1 MARLT
6 TEEFIEKARKVHG
19 DKYDYS
25 KVEYKNAHT
34 KVCIICPEHGEFWQT
49 PNTHLYLKCECSK
62 CMKNAKGTTDEFI
75 ERARKIHINKYDYSK
90 VEYINSKTKVC
101 IICPEHGEFWQTP
114 DKHLYGQG
122 CPICGNDKQKSNTEE
137 FIRKANK
144 IHSNKYDYSKVN
156 YVNSHTKVCIIC
168 PEHGEFWQKP
178 NGHLNGQGCPSC
190 NKITSDDFI
199 QKATLIHNGKYDY
212 SKVDYKTA
220 KTKVCIICPEHGEFW
235 QAPDK
240 HLSGCGCQK
249 CGGTKKLSID
259 EFISK
264 ANEIHNNKYDYS
276 KVKYINNQTKV
287 CIICP
292 EHGEFWQTPGSH
304 LSGKGCPHCLS
315 SKIEDI
321 IETKLNE
328 INVNFEKQKTFDWLK
343 SKRNMRLDFYLPEY
357 NIAIECQGK
366 QHFDNIE
373 YFGGN
378 DGLKYRKYNDMIK
391 LKLCK
396 EHNVN
401 LLYFNYN
408 EDINDFEQKLK
419 EYGIL

>member
-1 MARLT
+1 MKIKKYIHLYCESGVVPVSNGMDDFFNIMARLT
-6 TEEFIEKARKVHG
+6 TEEFIERAREVHG

-25 KVEYKNAHT
+25 KVEYKSAHT

-49 PNTHLYLKCECSK
+49 PNAHLYLKCGCSK
-62 CMKNAKGTTDEFI
+62 CMKNVKGTTDEFI
-75 ERARKIHINKYDYSK
+75 ERSRKIHSNKYDYSK

-101 IICPEHGEFWQTP
+101 IICP
-114 DKHLYGQG
+114 K
-122 CPICGNDKQKSNTEE
+122 
-137 FIRKANK
+137 
-144 IHSNKYDYSKVN
+144 
-156 YVNSHTKVCIIC
+156 
-168 PEHGEFWQKP
+168 HGEFWQKP

-235 QAPDK
+235 QAP
-240 HLSGCGCQK
+240 
-249 CGGTKKLSID
+249 
-259 EFISK
+259 
-264 ANEIHNNKYDYS
+264 
-276 KVKYINNQTKV
+276 
-287 CIICP
+287 
-292 EHGEFWQTPGSH
+292 GSH

-315 SKIEDI
+315 SKIEDT

-328 INVNFEKQKTFDWLK
+328 MNVNFEKQKTFNWLK

-401 LLYFNYN
+401 LLYFNYDD
-408 EDINDFEQKLK
+408 DINKFEQKLK
-419 EYGIL
+419 EYGIF

>member
-6 TEEFIEKARKVHG
+6 TEEFIERARKVHG
-19 DKYDYS
+19 NKYDYS
-25 KVEYKNAHT
+25 KVEYKNAHI

-49 PNTHLYLKCECSK
+49 PNAHLYLKRECSK

-75 ERARKIHINKYDYSK
+75 ERARKIHS
-90 VEYINSKTKVC
+90 
-101 IICPEHGEFWQTP
+101 
-114 DKHLYGQG
+114 
-122 CPICGNDKQKSNTEE
+122 
-137 FIRKANK
+137 
-144 IHSNKYDYSKVN
+144 
-156 YVNSHTKVCIIC
+156 
-168 PEHGEFWQKP
+168 
-178 NGHLNGQGCPSC
+178 
-190 NKITSDDFI
+190 
-199 QKATLIHNGKYDY
+199 
-212 SKVDYKTA
+212 
-220 KTKVCIICPEHGEFW
+220 
-235 QAPDK
+235 
-240 HLSGCGCQK
+240 
-249 CGGTKKLSID
+249 
-259 EFISK
+259 
-264 ANEIHNNKYDYS
+264 NKYDYS

-292 EHGEFWQTPGSH
+292 EHGEFWQAPGSH
-304 LSGKGCPHCLS
+304 LLGKGCPHCLS
-315 SKIEDI
+315 SKIEDT

-396 EHNVN
+396 EHNIN
-401 LLYFNYN
+401 LLYFNYDD
-408 EDINDFEQKLK
+408 DINEFEQKLK
-419 EYGIL
+419 EYGIH

>member
-1 MARLT
+1 MKIKKYIHLYCESGVVPVSNGMDDFFNIMARLT
-6 TEEFIEKARKVHG
+6 TEEFIERAREVHG

-25 KVEYKNAHT
+25 KVEYKSAHT

-49 PNTHLYLKCECSK
+49 PNAHLYLKCGCSK
-62 CMKNAKGTTDEFI
+62 CMKNVKGTTDEFI
-75 ERARKIHINKYDYSK
+75 ERSRKIHSNKYDYSK

-101 IICPEHGEFWQTP
+101 IICP
-114 DKHLYGQG
+114 KH
-122 CPICGNDKQKSNTEE
+122 D
-137 FIRKANK
+137 
-144 IHSNKYDYSKVN
+144 
-156 YVNSHTKVCIIC
+156 
-168 PEHGEFWQKP
+168 EFWQKP

-249 CGGTKKLSID
+249 CGGTKKLSIE

-264 ANEIHNNKYDYS
+264 ANKIHNNKYDYS

-292 EHGEFWQTPGSH
+292 EHGEFWQAPGSH

-315 SKIEDI
+315 SKIEDT

-328 INVNFEKQKTFDWLK
+328 MNVNFEKQKTFDWLK

-401 LLYFNYN
+401 LLYFNYDD
-408 EDINDFEQKLK
+408 DINKFEQKLK
-419 EYGIL
+419 EYGIF

>member
-1 MARLT
+1 M
-6 TEEFIEKARKVHG
+6 
-19 DKYDYS
+19 
-25 KVEYKNAHT
+25 
-34 KVCIICPEHGEFWQT
+34 
-49 PNTHLYLKCECSK
+49 
-62 CMKNAKGTTDEFI
+62 
-75 ERARKIHINKYDYSK
+75 
-90 VEYINSKTKVC
+90 
-101 IICPEHGEFWQTP
+101 
-114 DKHLYGQG
+114 
-122 CPICGNDKQKSNTEE
+122 
-137 FIRKANK
+137 
-144 IHSNKYDYSKVN
+144 
-156 YVNSHTKVCIIC
+156 
-168 PEHGEFWQKP
+168 
-178 NGHLNGQGCPSC
+178 NGQGCPSC

-220 KTKVCIICPEHGEFW
+220 KTKVCIICPEHGEFR

-259 EFISK
+259 EFIRK
-264 ANEIHNNKYDYS
+264 ANKIHNNKYDYS

-292 EHGEFWQTPGSH
+292 KHGEFWQAPGSH

-315 SKIEDI
+315 SKIEDT

-396 EHNVN
+396 EHNIN
-401 LLYFNYN
+401 LLYFNYDD
-408 EDINDFEQKLK
+408 DINEFEQKLK
-419 EYGIL
+419 EYGIH

>member
-6 TEEFIEKARKVHG
+6 TEEFIERARKVHG

-25 KVEYKNAHT
+25 KVEYKNAHI

-49 PNTHLYLKCECSK
+49 PNAHLYLKCECSK

-75 ERARKIHINKYDYSK
+75 ERARKIHSNKYDYSK

-114 DKHLYGQG
+114 DKHLYGRG

-144 IHSNKYDYSKVN
+144 IHSNKYDYSKVE
-156 YVNSHTKVCIIC
+156 YINSQTKVCIIC
-168 PEHGEFWQKP
+168 PKHGEFWQKP

-190 NKITSDDFI
+190 NKMTSDDFI
-199 QKATLIHNGKYDY
+199 QKATLIHNG
-212 SKVDYKTA
+212 
-220 KTKVCIICPEHGEFW
+220 
-235 QAPDK
+235 
-240 HLSGCGCQK
+240 
-249 CGGTKKLSID
+249 
-259 EFISK
+259 
-264 ANEIHNNKYDYS
+264 KYDYS

-292 EHGEFWQTPGSH
+292 EHGEFWQIPGSH
-304 LSGKGCPHCLS
+304 LSGKGCPHCFS
-315 SKIEDI
+315 SKIENT

-366 QHFDNIE
+366 QHFDNIDF
-373 YFGGN
+373 FGGN

-408 EDINDFEQKLK
+408 DDITEFEQKLK
-419 EYGIL
+419 EYGIH